1 MKKILLS
8 IIFALITLV
17 TAFAADLNPFAYG
30 LKSTYDAKTVTLS
43 GEFYINAPANSVTT
57 YAVDASGLKY
67 LLQAYG
73 KVSAKGKITFSYDL
87 LKLRIPTNIPLT
99 WCVEV
104 VGQNPSSPTF
114 VDNSNRLYAPYSVDI
129 DNNPQN
135 ANFGTVFCVE
145 GRPDAEGNSSYSSYL
160 SYTDGAGIYV
170 LNADGTARPI
180 PNQSKLR
187 YGYNGGRV
195 KKGQQYFSGSSCPAH
210 SPNRVR
216 VSDCGRIFVTSFTP
230 DGEVLWE
237 INNEVFNTADQPGWA
252 GKTEWGIVISDQ
264 NTNTDLQTTV
274 KKDGGTDCNN
284 HVDCNIYNLY
294 NSSTGAFIAGPNVGF
309 DVRGSGSNLK
319 LLMLSACKQAI
330 KSTTPAHF
338 ICSEY
343 NLGNGNKWTT
353 APSRRVFKGHV
364 LNYAGSQV
372 QYDKSGN
379 VWMSQY
385 RATSNDDYPYTL
397 LRVNTS
403 GELDYKEKNKLYRRC
418 GAIRFNEDF
427 SQVVIAS
434 PVNADG
440 GGFTLYPVDASTG
453 LPIWD
458 QGVNVNTYAKT
469 GYSHMDYAWDYANNL
484 YIAADNATNG
494 ERIAIY
500 AMPRA
505 SEIATTPAASKYEF
519 TIDCKPGVSY
529 MVKTVCDANKGSV
542 VCTPAEY
549 ANVVSTGMQVP
560 SCTELTLTVTPKPTY
575 KFINWT
581 DQSGQEFSSSK
592 TVTFSVSE
600 ALTLTANFEYAE
612 YHNITWWNLFMNGE
626 DIAKESTDYPNT
638 NERLWRL
645 FQVEYTAFKSKY
657 NGANRDD
664 KGTHTNIKQGSTKKQ
679 FDYAGWAASGTN
691 RSIVNLHFLTNDADN
706 SSFRWLGNYI
716 EYVNVTKIEKTTNFT
731 LQQRWSYF
739 PYLFFNRADT
749 AISSGANQNPYVN
762 GVDYYK
768 TEFWKYE
775 NGAYDRT
782 RMFKDYGRPEYW
794 RPYWTEAVCNLPM
807 IMKYSDYMPTMNQ
820 WKTNPCAP
828 GTVPGMSSTKETTPS
843 DWYKWNTPEYVPAL
857 KEVKDDIILAW
868 RNGSPTGEIVHHV
881 WQDDMKLHVSY
892 VLRHIDE
899 NDPPADPTN
908 PSTPYDATNEDVIKL
923 MQNPNWDPSAGVVAT
938 HNLTVTRKLVKGM
951 YNTIC
956 LPFDVE
962 LNGLMDG
969 HPLKGATLL
978 SFSSIDDNLYNQ
990 SGEPVTVLN
999 FTEVPEV
1006 TIGGKPCRILQAG
1019 IPYLIKVHED
1029 VDEAKLLEEMRF
1041 TGIGR
1046 DVLILN
1052 AYSSETYRGVT
1063 FHGTINPTDIP
1074 EGSLILVADNRLALT
1089 TETGQMLGLRGYFT
1103 IDPMQASDIA
1113 EQAADGRV
1121 YLSFQKPTTT
1131 SIPVAPEAEQ
1141 PKQPKVRKVMRD
1153 GQIYILRGDEVYTI
1167 TGHRVK

>member
-1 MKKILLS
+1 MKKIILTIALA
-8 IIFALITLV
+8 IFTFSLW
-17 TAFAADLNPFAYG
+17 AAQLNPFAYG

-43 GEFYINAPANSVTT
+43 GEFYINAPATSVTT
-57 YAVDASGLKY
+57 YAVDAGGRRYQLH
-67 LLQAYG
+67 AYG

-104 VGQNPSSPTF
+104 VGQNPTSPTF

-195 KKGQQYFSGSSCPAH
+195 KKGQQYFSGSSNPAH

-237 INNEVFNTADQPGWA
+237 INNEVFSTADQPGWA
-252 GKTEWGIVISDQ
+252 GKTEWGIIISDQ
-264 NTNTDLQTTV
+264 NTNTELQTTV

-284 HVDCNIYNLY
+284 HADCNIYNLY

-309 DVRGSGSNLK
+309 DVRGSGGNLK

-343 NLGNGNKWTT
+343 NLGEGYKWTT
-353 APSRRVFKGHV
+353 APSRQVFKGHV

-372 QYDKSGN
+372 QYDKTGN

-385 RATSNDDYPYTL
+385 RATSRDDYPYTL

-434 PVNADG
+434 PVNDNG

-453 LPIWD
+453 LPIWT
-458 QGVNVNTYAKT
+458 QGVDVNTYAKT

-494 ERIAIY
+494 ERIVIY

-505 SEIATTPAASKYEF
+505 SEIATTPAATRYGF
-519 TIDCKPGVSY
+519 TINCDPSVSY
-529 MVKTVCDANKGSV
+529 TVKTVCDANKGSV
-542 VCTPAEY
+542 TCTPAAY
-549 ANVVSTGMQVP
+549 AKVVGTGMSVQ
-560 SCTELTLTVTPKPTY
+560 SCTELTLTVTPNSAY

-581 DQSGQEFSSSK
+581 DQNSNVFSTEK

-600 ALTLTANFEYAE
+600 NLTLTANFEYAE
-612 YHNITWWNLFMNGE
+612 YTGITWHNLFINNE
-626 DIAKESTDYPNT
+626 DNKTFISDDSRNVG
-638 NERLWRL
+638 LWRL
-645 FQVEYTAFKSKY
+645 YQVQFQAYVNGTRSDKGNVSGYTEFDVGGFLGTSERFTKNTEYLSASSTTETYDFAWLGKYLEYVNGSKLSGNLQWGY
-657 NGANRDD
+657 FLYLFVNRTDIARGSNGANV
-664 KGTHTNIKQGSTKKQ
+664 GLTK
-679 FDYAGWAASGTN
+679 
-691 RSIVNLHFLTNDADN
+691 
-706 SSFRWLGNYI
+706 
-716 EYVNVTKIEKTTNFT
+716 
-731 LQQRWSYF
+731 
-739 PYLFFNRADT
+739 
-749 AISSGANQNPYVN
+749 GANCKSFV
-762 GVDYYK
+762 
-768 TEFWKYE
+768 E
-775 NGAYDRT
+775 
-782 RMFKDYGRPEYW
+782 YGKPIYW
-794 RPYWTEAVCNLPM
+794 RPWWTKYACELPDTM
-807 IMKYSDYMPTMNQ
+807 TYADNMPVI
-820 WKTNPCAP
+820 WKKISCESKTIKNDA
-828 GTVPGMSSTKETTPS
+828 GTTITPHPTT
-843 DWYKWNTPEYVPAL
+843 WYKWNNVNTTPWNGSN
-857 KEVKDDIILAW
+857 DTHILAW
-868 RNGSPTGEIVHHV
+868 RANSTTGSIVHHV
-881 WQDDMKLHVSY
+881 TQNNMKLYATY
-892 VLRHIDE
+892 VKKIIE
-899 NDPPADPTN
+899 ETDPKADPT
-908 PSTPYDATNEDVIKL
+908 TFDANNYDVITLMSNPRYTEPHKL
-923 MQNPNWDPSAGVVAT
+923 QVI
-938 HNLTVTRKLVKGM
+938 RKLQPGM

-956 LPFDVE
+956 LPFDVD
-962 LNGLMDG
+962 LTGLMDD
-969 HPLKGATLL
+969 HPLKYKADGTGATVLKFTGVT
-978 SFSSIDDNLYNQ
+978 STRNQ
-990 SGEPVTVLN
+990 AGEDVTILN
-999 FTEVPEV
+999 FTQVLSMEK
-1006 TIGGKPCRILQAG
+1006 GKA
-1019 IPYLIKVHED
+1019 YLIKLKD
-1029 VDEAKLLEEMRF
+1029 GASPTTDPIPF
-1041 TGIGR
+1041 SGI
-1046 DVLILN
+1046 VNTNLTLTPV
-1052 AYSSETYRGVT
+1052 ASETYNGVT
-1063 FHGTINPTDIP
+1063 FHATINPEEDVP
-1074 EGSLILVADNRLALT
+1074 AGSLILVADNRLAQT
-1089 TETGQMLGLRGYFT
+1089 TEVGRMEGMRGYFR
-1103 IDPMQASDIA
+1103 IDPMWASDIA

-1121 YLSFQKPTTT
+1121 YLSMKKPVTT

-1141 PKQPKVRKVMRD
+1141 QTKPEVRKVMYD
-1153 GQIYILRGDEVYTI
+1153 GKIYILRGDEVYTI
-1167 TGHRVK
+1167 TGNRVR